1 MEDKLKKI
9 GQIVAGMALVSA
21 LGACS
26 TLQDEIST
34 EKHYTTDSKKPLW
47 VDNPADWSKKNP
59 GYRWFQGTAT
69 GVDDE
74 SLARQDAKISAFA
87 QISDQIRDT
96 VHNYFNSARTLDS
109 AHAGDYSV
117 ETEKAIESGTLSV
130 SRAVISGAKVDR
142 FWRRLYWQ
150 RWAPG
155 APREYSRDE
164 YCLVSMSDR
173 AYEKT
178 LYDTLNTVRKEVQD
192 PKAQHVLDFMRRHYL
207 NDLNGHK

>member
-1 MEDKLKKI
+1 MKKI
-9 GQIVAGMALVSA
+9 GQIAIGMALISA

-34 EKHYTTDSKKPLW
+34 EKHYVTDSKKPVW
-47 VDNPADWSKKNP
+47 VDNPARWSKENP
-59 GYRWFQGTAT
+59 GQRWFQGTAT

-74 SLARQDAKISAFA
+74 SLAPQDAKISAFA
-87 QISDQIRDT
+87 QISDRIRDT
-96 VHNYFNSARTLDS
+96 VHSYFNSARTLDS

-142 FWRRLYWQ
+142 YWRRLYWQ

-164 YCLVSMSDR
+164 YCLVSMSQA
-173 AYEKT
+173 AYQKT
-178 LYDTLNTVRKEVQD
+178 LYNTLSTVRKEVQD
-192 PKAQHVLDFMRRHYL
+192 PKARHVLDFMKKHYL
-207 NDLNGHK
+207 SDLNGHK

>member
-1 MEDKLKKI
+1 LKKI
-9 GQIVAGMALVSA
+9 GQIAIGVALISA

-34 EKHYTTDSKKPLW
+34 EKHYITDSKKPVW
-47 VDNPADWSKKNP
+47 VDNPARWSRKNP
-59 GYRWFQGTAT
+59 GKRWFEGTAT
-69 GVDDE
+69 GIDDE
-74 SLARQDAKISAFA
+74 SLARQDAKISAYA

-142 FWRRLYWQ
+142 YWRRLYWQ

-164 YCLVSMSDR
+164 YCLVSMSQA
-173 AYEKT
+173 AYQKT
-178 LYDTLNTVRKEVQD
+178 LYDTLNVVRKEVQD
-192 PKAQHVLDFMRRHYL
+192 PKARHVLDFMRRHYL

>member
-1 MEDKLKKI
+1 MKKLVKI
-9 GQIVAGMALVSA
+9 TLGMAIVGA

-26 TLQDEIST
+26 TLQGDYST
-34 EKHYTTDSKKPLW
+34 EKHYITNSKKPVW
-47 VDNPADWSKKNP
+47 VDNPARWSKQNP
-59 GYRWFQGTAT
+59 GQRWFEGTAT
-69 GVDDE
+69 GIDDE
-74 SLARQDAKISAFA
+74 SLARQDAKISAYA

-96 VHNYFNSARTLDS
+96 VHSYFNSARTLDS

-142 FWRRLYWQ
+142 YWRRLYWQ

-164 YCLVSMSDR
+164 YCLVSMSQA
-173 AYEKT
+173 AYQKT
-178 LYDTLNTVRKEVQD
+178 LYNTLSTVRKEVQD
-192 PKAQHVLDFMRRHYL
+192 PKARHVLDFMKKHYL
-207 NDLNGHK
+207 SDLNGHK

>member
-1 MEDKLKKI
+1 MEGKLKKI
-9 GQIVAGMALVSA
+9 GQIAIGVALISA

-34 EKHYTTDSKKPLW
+34 EKHYITDSKKPVW
-47 VDNPADWSKKNP
+47 VDNPARWSKENP
-59 GYRWFQGTAT
+59 GKRWFQGTAT
-69 GVDDE
+69 GIDDE
-74 SLARQDAKISAFA
+74 SLARQDAKINAFA

-96 VHNYFNSARTLDS
+96 VHSYFNSARTLDS
-109 AHAGDYSV
+109 AHAGDYSI

-142 FWRRLYWQ
+142 YWRRLYWQ

-178 LYDTLNTVRKEVQD
+178 LYDTLNVVRKEVQD
-192 PKAQHVLDFMRRHYL
+192 PKARHVLDFMKKHYL
-207 NDLNGHK
+207 SDLNGHK

>member
-1 MEDKLKKI
+1 MKKLVKI
-9 GQIVAGMALVSA
+9 TLGMALISA

-26 TLQDEIST
+26 TLQGDYST
-34 EKHYTTDSKKPLW
+34 EKHYITSSKKPIW
-47 VDNPADWSKKNP
+47 VDNPAKWSNQHP
-59 GYRWFQGTAT
+59 GQRWFEGTAT
-69 GVDDE
+69 GIDDE
-74 SLARQDAKISAFA
+74 SLARQDARISAYA

-96 VHNYFNSARTLDS
+96 VHSYFNSARTLDS

-142 FWRRLYWQ
+142 YWRRLYWQ

-155 APREYSRDE
+155 APKQYSRDE

-192 PKAQHVLDFMRRHYL
+192 PRARHVLDFMKKHYL
-207 NDLNGHK
+207 SDLNGHK